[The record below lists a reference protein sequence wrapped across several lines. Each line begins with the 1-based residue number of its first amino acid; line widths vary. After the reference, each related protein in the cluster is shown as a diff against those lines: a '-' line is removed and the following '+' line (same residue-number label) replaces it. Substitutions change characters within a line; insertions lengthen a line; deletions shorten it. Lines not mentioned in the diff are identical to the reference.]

1 MLSGDMFN
9 TVVCNEVV
17 SSDSKNLG
25 RTKVELNK
33 DIIKPP
39 VKVK

>member
-1 MLSGDMFN
+1 MDKPFVAS
-9 TVVCNEVV
+9 T
-17 SSDSKNLG
+17 DSKNLG

>member
-1 MLSGDMFN
+1 MGLIDWAPATDLGM
-9 TVVCNEVV
+9 T
-17 SSDSKNLG
+17 SDSKNLG